1 MSLMCDSEMQVTG
14 VLEMSTR
21 IVPALRELSDFKIP
35 RGMYAQQH
43 TSWKLTTNYHASVHT
58 EEEAIITGLS
68 VLLLYVFLVF
78 VIYKVAQ
85 NWTSQTLHSPYWRQN
100 PSGEIFQDHFRKK
113 NSWEYIISPDKDVDS
128 SFTVLKESLEPERK
142 CNRQES
148 KVLSGSLGEH
158 HICVWFWD

>member
-1 MSLMCDSEMQVTG
+1 MSLVCDSEMQVTG

-21 IVPALRELSDFKIP
+21 IVPALRELNDFKIP

-43 TSWKLTTNYHASVHT
+43 TSRKLTTNYHASVHT

-85 NWTSQTLHSPYWRQN
+85 N
-100 PSGEIFQDHFRKK
+100 
-113 NSWEYIISPDKDVDS
+113 
-128 SFTVLKESLEPERK
+128 
-142 CNRQES
+142 
-148 KVLSGSLGEH
+148 
-158 HICVWFWD
+158 